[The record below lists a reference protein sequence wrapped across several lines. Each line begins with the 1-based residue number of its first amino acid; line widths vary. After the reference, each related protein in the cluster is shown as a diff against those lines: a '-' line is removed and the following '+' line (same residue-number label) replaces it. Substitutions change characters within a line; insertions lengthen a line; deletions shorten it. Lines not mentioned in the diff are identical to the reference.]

1 VLLAAIVSVAI
12 GLAILSFQYSSRT
25 REQILDV
32 ASENA
37 RSTANIQVQDLS
49 VALASKV
56 DTVSTNLQVMTE
68 APLIE
73 EQNVERTVQLFNAA
87 YDSTSDFASSY
98 FWVDAEGKLLWA
110 NAFVNET
117 LAQQYIGGDRSF
129 RDYYIQPRDTLM
141 PYYTTL
147 IESVD
152 SVPRLYIGHPIIG
165 DSDGEFKGVIV
176 AAIDLDE
183 IGRFAEEQLASNS
196 ESSTGLM
203 DKNGVVLYSSNSLES
218 TGRNI
223 FDPEI
228 QSSLPPEIKD
238 SFNQLIR
245 NALDGQTGSAD
256 FSVGNNAATIAYRPV
271 TVRGNE
277 FAVLFVVTPHV
288 LAGNAAALVEQ
299 MQVLNTFII
308 MAIGAV
314 ASVTAVVMLTWNK
327 RLSNMV
333 DGKTQEL
340 KAANDML
347 TESNSQLQATNA
359 TLAEVNEKLKAHEK
373 MQNEFINVAAHE
385 LRTPVQPILGIVDEL
400 EERLAEESDRIVIE
414 RPEIEMLAR
423 NSSRLVK
430 LASDILDVSRI
441 EANTLVLKK
450 QPTDLVNKIERVVED
465 AKSFVGK
472 DKRVQIVFERG
483 REDGPV
489 MVEVDRVRMF
499 EVLSNLIRNAV
510 GFTEKGTIAVSLEKE
525 DGHARVSISDTG
537 KGIDPE
543 IMPRLFTKFA
553 TSSEQG
559 TGLGLYISKS
569 IIEAH
574 GGRIWAQNNPGG
586 RGATFTFTLPMEKVQ
601 QVESTRDKD
610 LRTSE

>member
-1 VLLAAIVSVAI
+1 
-12 GLAILSFQYSSRT
+12 
-25 REQILDV
+25 
-32 ASENA
+32 
-37 RSTANIQVQDLS
+37 
-49 VALASKV
+49 
-56 DTVSTNLQVMTE
+56 
-68 APLIE
+68 
-73 EQNVERTVQLFNAA
+73 
-87 YDSTSDFASSY
+87 
-98 FWVDAEGKLLWA
+98 
-110 NAFVNET
+110 
-117 LAQQYIGGDRSF
+117 
-129 RDYYIQPRDTLM
+129 
-141 PYYTTL
+141 
-147 IESVD
+147 
-152 SVPRLYIGHPIIG
+152 VPRLYIGHPIIG

>member
-1 VLLAAIVSVAI
+1 VLLAAIVSVAV

-49 VALASKV
+49 VALANKV
-56 DTVSTNLQVMTE
+56 ETVSSNLQIMSE
-68 APLIE
+68 APAVR
-73 EQNVERTVQLFNAA
+73 EQDVERTIPLFNAA
-87 YDSTSDFASSY
+87 YTSTADFASSY

-141 PYYTTL
+141 PYYTTV

-165 DSDGEFKGVIV
+165 DSDGEFKGVLA

-183 IGRFAEEQLASNS
+183 VGRFAEEQLASNS

-203 DKNGVVLYSSNSLES
+203 DKNGIVLYSSNSPQF
-218 TGRNI
+218 TGKNI

-256 FSVGNNAATIAYRPV
+256 FSIGDNAATIAYRPV

-314 ASVTAVVMLTWNK
+314 APL
-327 RLSNMV
+327 
-333 DGKTQEL
+333 
-340 KAANDML
+340 
-347 TESNSQLQATNA
+347 
-359 TLAEVNEKLKAHEK
+359 
-373 MQNEFINVAAHE
+373 
-385 LRTPVQPILGIVDEL
+385 
-400 EERLAEESDRIVIE
+400 
-414 RPEIEMLAR
+414 
-423 NSSRLVK
+423 
-430 LASDILDVSRI
+430 
-441 EANTLVLKK
+441 
-450 QPTDLVNKIERVVED
+450 
-465 AKSFVGK
+465 
-472 DKRVQIVFERG
+472 
-483 REDGPV
+483 
-489 MVEVDRVRMF
+489 
-499 EVLSNLIRNAV
+499 
-510 GFTEKGTIAVSLEKE
+510 
-525 DGHARVSISDTG
+525 
-537 KGIDPE
+537 
-543 IMPRLFTKFA
+543 PR
-553 TSSEQG
+553 
-559 TGLGLYISKS
+559 
-569 IIEAH
+569 
-574 GGRIWAQNNPGG
+574 W
-586 RGATFTFTLPMEKVQ
+586 
-601 QVESTRDKD
+601 
-610 LRTSE
+610 

>member
-1 VLLAAIVSVAI
+1 MQRHNARRNALLAAIVSLAV
-12 GLAILSFQYSSRT
+12 GLAILSFEYSSNT
-25 REQILDV
+25 REQILAV
-32 ASENA
+32 ASANA
-37 RSTANIQVQDLS
+37 RSTANIQVHDLS
-49 VALASKV
+49 VALSNKV
-56 DTVSTNLQVMTE
+56 ETVSSNLQLLSE

-73 EQNVERTVQLFNAA
+73 EQDVERTIPLFNAA
-87 YDSTSDFASSY
+87 YASTSGFVSSY

-117 LAQQYIGGDRSF
+117 LAQQYIGADRSF

-141 PYYTTL
+141 PYYTTV

-152 SVPRLYIGHPIIG
+152 SVPRLYIGQPIIG
-165 DSDGEFKGVIV
+165 DGEFKGVLA
-176 AAIDLDE
+176 AAIDLDAV
-183 IGRFAEEQLASNS
+183 GRFAKDQLASSS

-203 DKNGVVLYSSNSLES
+203 DKNGIVLYSSNSPQI
-218 TGRNI
+218 TGKNI
-223 FDPEI
+223 FDPEV
-228 QSSLPPEIKD
+228 QSVVPLEIRD

-256 FSVGNNAATIAYRPV
+256 FSVGDDAATIAYRPV

-288 LAGNAAALVEQ
+288 LAGDAAALVEQ
-299 MQVLNTFII
+299 MQVLNTLTIV
-308 MAIGAV
+308 AIGAV
-314 ASVTAVVMLTWNK
+314 ASGTAVLVLTWNR
-327 RLSNMV
+327 RLSNLV
-333 DGKTQEL
+333 DRRTQEL

-347 TESNSQLQATNA
+347 TDSNRQLQEANA
-359 TLAEVNEKLKAHEK
+359 SLAEANEKLKAHEK

-400 EERLAEESDRIVIE
+400 EDKLAEGSDKIVIE

-423 NSSRLVK
+423 NSSRLIK

-450 QPTDLVNKIERVVED
+450 EPIDMVKKLEHVVED

-472 DKRVQIVFERG
+472 SKKVRVVFERDHI
-483 REDGPV
+483 DGPV
-489 MVEVDRVRMF
+489 IVMADRVRIF
-499 EVLSNLIRNAV
+499 EVLSNLIRNAI
-510 GFTEKGTIAVSLEKE
+510 GFTEEGTVTMSLEKE
-525 DGHARVSISDTG
+525 DGHAKISVRDTG
-537 KGIDPE
+537 KGIAQD
-543 IMPRLFTKFA
+543 ILPRLFQKFA

-559 TGLGLYISKS
+559 TGLGLFISKN

-586 RGATFTFTLPMEKVQ
+586 RGATFTFTLPLEKVQ
-601 QVESTRDKD
+601 KIEPKQP
-610 LRTSE
+610 